1 MEEPMNRPIWAWGRW
16 PWVTTIV
23 TVVLAVSPIGQAF
36 ISGAFSGEALS
47 RNIARPILIG
57 AMLVLAAC
65 FVLEAWIWRVIGR
78 RR

>member
-1 MEEPMNRPIWAWGRW
+1 MRKW

-23 TVVLAVSPIGQAF
+23 ALVLTVSPIGQGFVA
-36 ISGAFSGEALS
+36 GAISGEALS

-57 AMLVLAAC
+57 AALLLAVC

-78 RR
+78 RRR